1 MVRRYCLSKEI
12 SPSGYYLGGL
22 NSGRVA
28 ALYVGRL
35 SQAVS
40 VVSMGPEK
48 LSKGYDQTYR

>member
-1 MVRRYCLSKEI
+1 MVRRYCLSKEVR
-12 SPSGYYLGGL
+12 GGL